1 MCKTNTRFSMP
12 TKIPFFNITAE
23 NKRYAEKL
31 ANELELF
38 MDSGQFI
45 LGDAVTNFEH
55 QFASFCGSDFC
66 VGTSNG
72 LDALRLIFEG
82 YKSLGLLTEGDE
94 VLVPAHTYIATI
106 LAVIQSNLKPVFVEP
121 KEDFFVMDI
130 DKAKR
135 LSSNKTKACLVVH
148 LYGEL
153 IDSEAFQS
161 FAKDHNVLLIE
172 DAAQAHGAV
181 TASGLKA
188 GAIGDAAAFS
198 FYPTKNIGALGDAGA
213 VTTNSESLANKI
225 RVLQNYGS
233 SKKNMNQVLG
243 FNMRLDA
250 LQARFLSIK
259 LADYPNALNRRFAIA
274 LRYVNE
280 IKNPKIKLPVH
291 PQDGSHV
298 FHLFVVRVANRKD
311 FMDFL
316 DANGV
321 GSLIHYPIPP
331 HRQEALESYNNSNLP
346 ITERYHDEVVS
357 IPLYASLTDSQVQR
371 TIEVLNAYV

>member
-1 MCKTNTRFSMP
+1 M
-12 TKIPFFNITAE
+12 
-23 NKRYAEKL
+23 NKPYAEKL

-38 MDSGQFI
+38 MESGQFI
-45 LGDAVTNFEH
+45 LGDAVTNFER

-121 KEDFFVMDI
+121 KEGSFGMDI

-135 LSSNKTKACLVVH
+135 LISNKTKACLVVH

-153 IDSEAFQS
+153 IDTEAFQS
-161 FAKDHNVLLIE
+161 FAKEHNVLLIE

-225 RVLQNYGS
+225 RILQNYGS
-233 SKKNMNQVLG
+233 PKKDMNQVLG

-250 LQARFLSIK
+250 LQARFLSVK
-259 LADYPNALNRRFAIA
+259 LEDYPNALNRRLAIA

-291 PQDGSHV
+291 PQECSHV

-331 HRQEALESYNNSNLP
+331 HRQEALESYNNLNLP

-371 TIEVLNAYV
+371 TIEVLNAYE

>member
-1 MCKTNTRFSMP
+1 M
-12 TKIPFFNITAE
+12 IPFFNIKAE
-23 NKRYAEKL
+23 NAPYAKKFTE
-31 ANELELF
+31 ELSLF
-38 MDSGQFI
+38 LESGQFI
-45 LGDAVTNFEH
+45 LGDAVTTFERE
-55 QFASFCGSDFC
+55 FAAFCGTECC

-82 YKSLGLLTEGDE
+82 YKSLGFLSEGDE
-94 VLVPAHTYIATI
+94 VLVPAHTYIATT

-121 KEDFFVMDI
+121 KERTFGMDI
-130 DKAKR
+130 NEAKR
-135 LSSNKTKACLVVH
+135 LTTSNVKACLVVH

-153 IDSEAFQS
+153 IDAEAFQN
-161 FAKDHNVLLIE
+161 FAKKHNLLLIE

-213 VTTNSESLANKI
+213 VTTNNDFLEKQI

-233 SKKNMNQVLG
+233 PKKYVHKTVG

-250 LQARFLSIK
+250 LQARFLSVK
-259 LADYPNALNRRFAIA
+259 LADYSNALNRRLAIA

-280 IKNPKIKLPVH
+280 IKNPKIKLPLH
-291 PQDGSHV
+291 PQDASHV
-298 FHLFVVRVANRKD
+298 FHLFVVRVADRKD

-316 DANGV
+316 KANDV
-321 GSLIHYPIPP
+321 GSLVHYPIPP
-331 HRQEALESYNNSNLP
+331 HKQEALESYNNLNLP
-346 ITERYHDEVVS
+346 ITERYHNEVVS
-357 IPLYASLTDSQVQR
+357 IPLYASLTDLQVQR
-371 TIEVLNAYV
+371 VIDVLNAYS